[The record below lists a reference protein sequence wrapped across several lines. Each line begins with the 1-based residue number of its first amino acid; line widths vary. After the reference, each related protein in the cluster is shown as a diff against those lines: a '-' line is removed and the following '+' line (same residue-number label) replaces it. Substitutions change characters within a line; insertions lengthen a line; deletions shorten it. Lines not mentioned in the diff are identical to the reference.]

1 MDMLLYAAG
10 FLAGILS
17 GMGVGG
23 GSLLVPV
30 LLAAGQANQTTAQGV
45 CLASF
50 LPVAF
55 AAIIA
60 HFRQKQIELS
70 FLPKLLPW
78 AVAGAVL
85 GALGAGWLP
94 LPWLQGIFGAFL
106 CLLGGYEL
114 LSGIFFNAKDSL
126 SHPDGSTRE

>member
-1 MDMLLYAAG
+1 LDVLLYITG

-55 AAIIA
+55 SAVIT
-60 HFRQKQIELS
+60 HFRQKQIDVS

-78 AVAGAVL
+78 AVTGAVL

-94 LPWLQGIFGAFL
+94 LPWLRGFFGAFL
-106 CLLGGYEL
+106 CLLGGYEF
-114 LSGIFFNAKDSL
+114 LSGFFNGKGSPF
-126 SHPDGSTRE
+126 HPDESKHG